1 MSHEYVCQKIKF
13 NAKEFCK
20 AQIFFRNGDYFELLE
35 GEIVEIDIQFYD
47 TLVAGELGFCPVAK
61 SGFIKCKIKE
71 KTPKY
76 CHAFVYNQK
85 EWAKNRKEY
94 LERRC
99 VNEGGIYY
107 LRLFDHNNWHYGIY
121 AETVARLEN
130 GYLILRF
137 QENKTYGLADK
148 EYHTV
153 NACNL
158 TKSLVEKISLD
169 FENCD
174 GFDIYPEEIQE
185 MNINFEK
192 HLKWTSSCFGREIK
206 NGFIRL
212 KLNKELTWRHVNVY
226 NCKEKI
232 PNIKKLERRLCGRG
246 IDDCDICHLYVW
258 YNYAGYCMNHEEC
271 IHIEDIRPIEEL
283 PDVDEEDIYPCFISG
298 YAKREDDGS
307 ILIVFGK
314 SKEEA

>member
-1 MSHEYVCQKIKF
+1 MSYEYVCQKVKF
-13 NAKEFCK
+13 NAKEFFE
-20 AQIFFRNGDYFELLE
+20 AQIFFRNGDYFELSK
-35 GEIVEIDIQFYD
+35 GEIIEMDIQFYD
-47 TLVAGELGFCPVAK
+47 TLIEGERGFCPVAK

-71 KTPKY
+71 KTPTY
-76 CHAFVYNQK
+76 SRAFVYNQK

-94 LERRC
+94 LEQRC

-107 LRLFDHNNWHYGIY
+107 LRLFDHNHWHYGIY
-121 AETVARLEN
+121 AEIVAYLEN

-137 QENKTYGLADK
+137 QENKTYGSADK

-158 TKSLVEKISLD
+158 TKSVIEKIDLD

-174 GFDIYPEEIQE
+174 GFDIYQEEIQE

-192 HLKWTSSCFGREIK
+192 QLKWSSSCFGREIK
-206 NGFIRL
+206 NGFIRI

-226 NCKEKI
+226 NCNEKI

-246 IDDCDICHLYVW
+246 IDDCDICHLYVQ

-271 IHIEDIRPIEEL
+271 IHIEDIRPFEEL
-283 PDVDEEDIYPCFISG
+283 PDIDEEDIYPCFISG
-298 YAKREDDGS
+298 YAKREKDGS
-307 ILIVFGK
+307 ILIVFSK

>member
-1 MSHEYVCQKIKF
+1 MSYEYVCQKVKF
-13 NAKEFCK
+13 NAKEFFE
-20 AQIFFRNGDYFELLE
+20 AQIFFRNGDYFELSK
-35 GEIVEIDIQFYD
+35 GEIIEMDIQFYD
-47 TLVAGELGFCPVAK
+47 TLIEGERGFCPVAK

-76 CHAFVYNQK
+76 CSAFVYNQK
-85 EWAKNRKEY
+85 EYSKNRKEY
-94 LERRC
+94 LEQRC

-107 LRLFDHNNWHYGIY
+107 LRLFNHDYWHHGIY
-121 AETVARLEN
+121 AETVACLEN

-137 QENKTYGLADK
+137 QENKTYGSADK

-158 TKSLVEKISLD
+158 KKSVVEKISLD

-174 GFDIYPEEIQE
+174 DFDIYQEEIQE

-192 HLKWTSSCFGREIK
+192 KLEWGSSCFEREIK
-206 NGFIRL
+206 NGFIRI
-212 KLNKELTWRHVNVY
+212 KLNKELTWRHVSVY
-226 NCKEKI
+226 NCNEKI

-246 IDDCDICHLYVW
+246 IDDCDICHLYVQ

-271 IHIEDIRPIEEL
+271 IVVNDIRPWEEIEK
-283 PDVDEEDIYPCFISG
+283 EEEENGFGSYISG

-314 SKEEA
+314 SKEES